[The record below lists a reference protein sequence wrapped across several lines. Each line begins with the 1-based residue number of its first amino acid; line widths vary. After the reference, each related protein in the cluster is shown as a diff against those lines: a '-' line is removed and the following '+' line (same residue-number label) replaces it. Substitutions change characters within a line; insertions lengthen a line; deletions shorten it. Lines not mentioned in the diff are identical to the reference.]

1 MRAFLVL
8 ALIFLTIGCK
18 KDNTTA
24 NITDYNWVLK
34 AQVISPAITINGK
47 TSTNYLSLQNPE
59 WCSKNFT
66 YVFYESGLFE
76 FSSNGSLCDMIPN
89 TKSQKWKREGDQV
102 TLDYGN
108 TGGTVV
114 ILKVKGNS
122 LIHTSEITSNGE
134 KHALVSTYLASKS
147 K

>member
-1 MRAFLVL
+1 MRN
-8 ALIFLTIGCK
+8 IFLFIIAGLFFSCK

-34 AQVISPAITINGK
+34 AQMISPAITINGK
-47 TSTNYLSLQNPE
+47 TSTNYLSLQNPDG
-59 WCSKNFT
+59 CSKNFT

-76 FSSNGSLCDMIPN
+76 FSSNGSLCDMIAN
-89 TKSQKWKREGDQV
+89 SKSQKWKREGDQI

-108 TGGTVV
+108 VGSTVL
-114 ILKVKGNS
+114 ILKVTGNS
-122 LIHTSEITSNGE
+122 LVRTSEFTSNGE
-134 KHALVSTYLASKS
+134 KYTLVSTYLASKS

>member
-8 ALIFLTIGCK
+8 ALILISLGCK
-18 KDNTTA
+18 KDHATA
-24 NITDYNWVLK
+24 NITEYNWVLK

-47 TSTNYLSLQNPE
+47 TSTNYLSLQNPDG
-59 WCSKNFT
+59 CSKNFT

-76 FSSNGSLCDMIPN
+76 FSSNGSLCDMIAN
-89 TKSQKWKREGDQV
+89 TKSQKWKRDGDQI

-122 LIHTSEITSNGE
+122 LIQTSEFTTNGE
-134 KHALVSTYLASKS
+134 KYTLVSTYLASKS

>member
-18 KDNTTA
+18 KENTTE

-89 TKSQKWKREGDQV
+89 SKSQKWKREDDKI

-108 TGGTVV
+108 AGSTIV
-114 ILKVKGNS
+114 ILKVEGNS
-122 LIHTSEITSNGE
+122 LIHTSEITSDG
-134 KHALVSTYLASKS
+134 KKYTLVSTYLASKS

>member
-8 ALIFLTIGCK
+8 ALICLTIGCK
-18 KDNTTA
+18 KDNATE
-24 NITDYNWVLK
+24 NITEYNWVLK

-89 TKSQKWKREGDQV
+89 SKSQKWTRDGDQI

-108 TGGTVV
+108 AGGTVV

-134 KHALVSTYLASKS
+134 KHALVSTYLALKS